1 MDLLPMYKPSSYS
14 LAILAFLPPR
24 GSITSGTMFS

>member
-1 MDLLPMYKPSSYS
+1 MYKPSSYS
-14 LAILAFLPPR
+14 LAILAFLPPQ